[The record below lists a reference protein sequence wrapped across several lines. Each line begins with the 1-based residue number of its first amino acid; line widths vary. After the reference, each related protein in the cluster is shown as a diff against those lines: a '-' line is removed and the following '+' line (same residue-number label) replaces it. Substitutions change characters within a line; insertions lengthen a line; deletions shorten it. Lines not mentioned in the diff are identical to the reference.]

1 MKRTIYTLLFI
12 LLSVTTGSSKNI
24 KDMWLSMPDTI
35 IPYLTNNHRIELID
49 YWNMNVSP
57 DVKNNLGGTTKL
69 DTITSD
75 YLQISVNS
83 STVFQMKMI
92 SINGEDSVL
101 CLLKTYGEE
110 YKESTLDIYN
120 QEWKKLN
127 TFDFNNK
134 NWANTYLTKPDTM
147 SNERFNEIKL
157 YADPVMIYAELSPTN
172 DSIKTSIS
180 VPLLRKEELKALK
193 EESHEVNYPIS
204 SVFRDHSL

>member
-1 MKRTIYTLLFI
+1 MEF
-12 LLSVTTGSSKNI
+12 
-24 KDMWLSMPDTI
+24 
-35 IPYLTNNHRIELID
+35 
-49 YWNMNVSP
+49 
-57 DVKNNLGGTTKL
+57 
-69 DTITSD
+69 
-75 YLQISVNS
+75 
-83 STVFQMKMI
+83 F
-92 SINGEDSVL
+92 
-101 CLLKTYGEE
+101 
-110 YKESTLDIYN
+110 KESTLDIYN

-193 EESHEVNYPIS
+193 EVSHEVNYPIS